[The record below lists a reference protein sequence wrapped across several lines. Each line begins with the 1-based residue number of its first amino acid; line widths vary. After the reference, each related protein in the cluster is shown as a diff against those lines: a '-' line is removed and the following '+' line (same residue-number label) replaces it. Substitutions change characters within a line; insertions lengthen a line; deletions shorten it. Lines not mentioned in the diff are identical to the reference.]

1 MYVCP
6 YVFISKKGGPELSQL
21 QVYAYYTDTSLDLL
35 GWTLALGAS
44 NY

>member
-1 MYVCP
+1 MYVRM
-6 YVFISKKGGPELSQL
+6 YLFQKKGGPELSQL

-35 GWTLALGAS
+35 GWTLALGTS